1 MFEAFNSVEEY
12 EEFVKKGDWFID
24 RESPDYWKQLIDE
37 SKIKDKNKPSR
48 EYAKLMQL
56 TERTGG
62 GDGAFFE
69 EKLDKI
75 YKTPSK
81 NPDII
86 SSKLSREDFPIY
98 MNQYKN
104 AYVTV
109 EKLMNCIK
117 DERVEFWYKGN

>member
-1 MFEAFNSVEEY
+1 MKTWLQVK
-12 EEFVKKGDWFID
+12 FVDSK
-24 RESPDYWKQLIDE
+24 LIE
-37 SKIKDKNKPSR
+37 PENLLGLWIRIRPK
-48 EYAKLMQL
+48 
-56 TERTGG
+56 

-69 EKLDKI
+69 AKLDKI

-117 DERVEFWYKGN
+117 DERVEFWYKGK